1 MITEKEQQEFEGAL
15 AQWSEHALALAT
27 VEKDYAAV
35 YAKALIGSTQTND
48 ARRQADAE
56 QATTV
61 SREQRDSARVHEQ
74 AARWRVQ
81 WHLAAIGRRQPP
93 A

>member
-15 AQWSEHALALAT
+15 KQWSDLALALALA
-27 VEKDYAAV
+27 ESDYAAV
-35 YAKALIGSTQTND
+35 YAKALISSPQSND
-48 ARRQADAE
+48 AKRQADAE
-56 QATTV
+56 QATTSTRH
-61 SREQRDSARVHEQ
+61 SRDRARVHEQ